1 MSWASY
7 LDASI
12 DGCARLFGRP
22 RTVVSAAKC
31 FGRWPGTFGSSSAA
45 CQSMR
50 LPATQSETTNIVVT
64 TIGRHRM
71 TPIRAR
77 LPVAAALSCVLC
89 LAACGS
95 SSSSASQTAQKSPAA
110 ESISIPVCYDAAKDA
125 MAGFLGVQA
134 QQITTAEKTGTT
146 GDPECTYATGV
157 GRHEIKLLAD
167 DYTGSQPFFILD
179 RTAEEAAQVFVPTRT
194 VAPPLAINHI
204 GLLAFWFPAREQLMA
219 TDGLK
224 LITTT
229 VTWKG
234 VSQKHRLALAEAF
247 IKPYIKITKQGRA
260 AAKLFP

>member
-1 MSWASY
+1 
-7 LDASI
+7 
-12 DGCARLFGRP
+12 
-22 RTVVSAAKC
+22 
-31 FGRWPGTFGSSSAA
+31 
-45 CQSMR
+45 
-50 LPATQSETTNIVVT
+50 
-64 TIGRHRM
+64 M

-77 LPVAAALSCVLC
+77 LPVVAALSCVLC

-95 SSSSASQTAQKSPAA
+95 SSSSASQTAHESPAA
-110 ESISIPVCYDAAKDA
+110 ESISIPVCYDAAKAA

-146 GDPECTYATGV
+146 GDPECTYTTGT
-157 GRHEIKLLAD
+157 GRHGIKLLAD
-167 DYTGSQPFFILD
+167 DYKGSQPYFILD

-194 VAPPLAINHI
+194 VAPPVAINRI
-204 GLLAFWFPAREQLMA
+204 GLEAFWFPAREQLMA

-234 VSQKHRLALAEAF
+234 VTQKHRLALAEAF
-247 IKPYIKITKQGRA
+247 IKPYIKVTKQGRA

>member
-1 MSWASY
+1 
-7 LDASI
+7 
-12 DGCARLFGRP
+12 
-22 RTVVSAAKC
+22 
-31 FGRWPGTFGSSSAA
+31 
-45 CQSMR
+45 
-50 LPATQSETTNIVVT
+50 
-64 TIGRHRM
+64 M

-95 SSSSASQTAQKSPAA
+95 SSSSASQTARSKSPAA

-146 GDPECTYATGV
+146 GNPECTYTTGT
-157 GRHEIKLLAD
+157 GRHEVKLLAD
-167 DYTGSQPFFILD
+167 DYKGSQPYFILD
-179 RTAEEAAQVFVPTRT
+179 RTAEEAAQVFVPTRM
-194 VAPPLAINHI
+194 VAPPVAINHI
-204 GLLAFWFPAREQLMA
+204 GLEAVWFPAREQLMA

-234 VSQKHRLALAEAF
+234 VTQKHRLAVAEAF
-247 IKPYIKITKQGRA
+247 IKPYIKVTKQGRA